1 MSKVFDFVIFGG
13 AGDLALR
20 KLIPAWYRAHR
31 EGAMPEGSRIIPTT
45 RSVEAAQGYMALV
58 QTKVEEFLGAEFEL
72 ASWNAFAKSIV
83 PAAVDIAELDERWD
97 ALADLLNNSE
107 AVSRVFYLSTPPA
120 VYGQCCKNLHAKGL
134 NTATSRVVLEKPI
147 GYDGKSADEINEQ
160 VAEYFPENNIYRI
173 DHYMGKETV
182 QNLMALR
189 FSNGLFENLWDAKT
203 IDHVQISVSERV
215 GLEGRVSFYD
225 GAGAMRDMIQNHLL
239 QLLCLVAMDAP
250 NKLNANSIRA
260 EKIKVL
266 EALRPLLGADVGAN
280 SVRGQYVAGEMD
292 GKSVPG
298 YQDELGGVSTTET
311 FVAIRAHID
320 NWRWSKVPFYLRT
333 GKRLNERC
341 AEIIIQYKDV
351 SHSVYDEVSVGKMLP
366 NRLII
371 RLQPEESIQLT
382 MMTNDLES
390 VGTKLVPV
398 TLNLNFGEEYKSFKS
413 DAYKRL
419 MLDAAAGD
427 ASLYIHRDE
436 VDNAWAWVDPIIE
449 EWQKPENAPQA
460 YAAGGWGPEASDK
473 LLSDDGRIWFNA
485 GQNAKKAF

>member
-1 MSKVFDFVIFGG
+1 MSNVFDFVIFGG

-45 RSVEAAQGYMALV
+45 RSVDAAAGYMDKV
-58 QTKVEEFLGAEFEL
+58 QAKVEEFLGAEFEL
-72 ASWNAFAKSIV
+72 ESWNAFAKNIV
-83 PAAVDIAELDERWD
+83 PVAVDIAEFDQRWD
-97 ALADLLNNSE
+97 NFAELLNNSQ
-107 AVSRVFYLSTPPA
+107 ASSRVFYLSTPPA
-120 VYGQCCKNLHAKGL
+120 VYGECCKNLDAKGL
-134 NTATSRVVLEKPI
+134 NTASSRVVLEKPI
-147 GYDGKSADEINEQ
+147 GYDGKSADAINEQ
-160 VAEYFPENNIYRI
+160 VAEYFPEKNIYRI

-189 FSNGLFENLWDAKT
+189 FSNGLFENLWDAKS

-239 QLLCLVAMDAP
+239 QLLCLVAMEAP
-250 NKLNANSIRA
+250 HKLSANSIRA

-266 EALRPLLGADVGAN
+266 EALRPLVGADVGKN
-280 SVRGQYVAGEMD
+280 VVRAQYAAGVVD
-292 GKSVPG
+292 GVEVPS
-298 YQDELGGVSTTET
+298 YTDELGDASTTET

-351 SHSVYDEVSVGKMLP
+351 SHNVYDEKTAGKVLP

-371 RLQPEESIQLT
+371 RVQPEESIQLT
-382 MMTNDLES
+382 MMTNNLES
-390 VGTKLVPV
+390 VETKLEPV
-398 TLNLNFGEEYKSFKS
+398 TLNLNFGDQYKGFKS

-449 EWQKPENAPQA
+449 EWQKPENAPVP
-460 YAAGGWGPEASDK
+460 YASGGWGPEASDK

-485 GQNAKKAF
+485 GQNSKTV

>member
-1 MSKVFDFVIFGG
+1 MSNVFDFVIFGG

-31 EGAMPEGSRIIPTT
+31 EGAMPAGSRIIPTT
-45 RSVEAAQGYMALV
+45 RSVEAAAGYMVKV
-58 QTKVEEFLGAEFEL
+58 QAKVEEFLGDEFEL
-72 ASWNAFAKSIV
+72 ESWNAFAKNIV
-83 PAAVDIAELDERWD
+83 PVAVDISTLDQLWD
-97 ALADLLNNSE
+97 DFADLLNNS
-107 AVSRVFYLSTPPA
+107 ASTSRVFYLSTPPA
-120 VYGQCCKNLHAKGL
+120 VYGECCKNLDAKGL

-147 GYDGKSADEINEQ
+147 GYDGKSADAINEQ
-160 VAEYFPENNIYRI
+160 VAEFFPEENIYRI

-189 FSNGLFENLWDAKT
+189 FSNGLFENLWDAKS

-239 QLLCLVAMDAP
+239 QLLCLVAMEAP
-250 NKLNANSIRA
+250 HKLSANSIRA

-266 EALRPLLGADVGAN
+266 EALRPLLGADVGKN
-280 SVRGQYVAGEMD
+280 VVRGQYVAGEMD
-292 GKSVPG
+292 GQQVPG
-298 YQDELGGVSTTET
+298 YQDELGDASTTET
-311 FVAIRAHID
+311 FVAVRAHVD

-341 AEIIIQYKDV
+341 AEIVIQYKDV
-351 SHSVYDEVSVGKMLP
+351 SHSVYDEAATGKMLP

-371 RLQPEESIQLT
+371 RVQPEECIQLT
-382 MMTNDLES
+382 MMTNNLES
-390 VGTKLVPV
+390 VETKLEPV
-398 TLNLNFGEEYKSFKS
+398 TLDLNFGEQYKDFKS

-449 EWQKPENAPQA
+449 EWQKPENAPVA

-473 LLSDDGRIWFNA
+473 LLSDDNRIWFNA
-485 GQNAKKAF
+485 GQNAKKA

>member
-1 MSKVFDFVIFGG
+1 MSNVFDFVIFGG

-45 RSVEAAQGYMALV
+45 RSVDAAAGYMDKV
-58 QTKVEEFLGAEFEL
+58 QAKVEEFLGAEFEIE
-72 ASWNAFAKSIV
+72 SWNAFAKNIV
-83 PAAVDIAELDERWD
+83 PVAVDIADLDQRWD
-97 ALADLLNNSE
+97 NFAALLNNGK
-107 AVSRVFYLSTPPA
+107 AKSRVFYLSTPPA
-120 VYGQCCKNLHAKGL
+120 VYGECCKNLDAKGL

-147 GYDGKSADEINEQ
+147 GYDGKSADAINEQ
-160 VAEYFPENNIYRI
+160 VAEFFPEASIYRI

-189 FSNGLFENLWDAKT
+189 FSNGLFENLWDAKS

-239 QLLCLVAMDAP
+239 QLLCLVAMEAP
-250 NKLNANSIRA
+250 HKLSANSIRA

-266 EALRPLLGADVGAN
+266 EALRPLVGADVGKN
-280 SVRGQYVAGEMD
+280 IVRGQYAAGVMD
-292 GKSVPG
+292 GAKVPS
-298 YQDELGGVSTTET
+298 YTDELGDASSTET
-311 FVAIRAHID
+311 FVAIRANID

-351 SHSVYDEVSVGKMLP
+351 SHSVYDEKATGKMLP

-382 MMTNDLES
+382 MMTNNLES
-390 VGTKLVPV
+390 VETKLMPV
-398 TLNLNFGEEYKSFKS
+398 TLDLNFGEQYQNFKS

-449 EWQKPENAPQA
+449 EWQKPENAPVP
-460 YAAGGWGPEASDK
+460 YAAGGWGPEASDQ
-473 LLSDDGRIWFNA
+473 LLAKDGRIWFNA
-485 GQNAKKAF
+485 GQNAKKS